1 MELKDA
7 GLALLDALSRF
18 FAVMP
23 TWMLVLVV
31 FVVAVVFGLLVGI
44 AVARGRSAPRAAQP
58 SAAPAAPVRKALPP
72 PENPAVV
79 AYREF
84 LEAKKMGGGDI
95 DTKVREFASALKDM
109 RQNLRDLVPG
119 EPTRQADA
127 DQARDALE
135 AGRFDEALDKLVA
148 LGDEEGRDGVA
159 ARNAAAKALLA
170 AALAKSVA
178 GDLLIAR
185 MEPKAAASR
194 FAEAVELL
202 PEVHEELLAELLN
215 KHGTAAYQAGE
226 SGLAI
231 QSFEQSL
238 ELLQRRLGK
247 NHPDVAAALNN
258 LALLYYSRGDYE
270 RAEPLYRRSL
280 SIDEM
285 TLGNDHPGVATDL
298 NNLAL
303 LYKKQGNLEAAE
315 PLLKRALLIKEKNF
329 DPGHPSLA
337 TGLKNYASVLKG
349 LGREEEA
356 AAYERR
362 ATTLPPARRTA
373 AE

>member
-7 GLALLDALSRF
+7 GLALIDALGRF

-23 TWMLVLVV
+23 TWMMVSAV
-31 FVVAVVFGLLVGI
+31 FVVAIVIGVLVGI
-44 AVARGRSAPRAAQP
+44 GLSRRGGGREARRAPPA
-58 SAAPAAPVRKALPP
+58 AAPPVRKALPP

-84 LEAKKMGGGDI
+84 LEARDASANDI
-95 DTKVREFASALKDM
+95 DTRVREFASALKDM
-109 RQNLRDLVPG
+109 RQNLRDLMPG
-119 EPTRQADA
+119 LPEREFDA
-127 DQARDALE
+127 EAAREALE
-135 AGRFDEALDKLVA
+135 AGRFDDAQDHLTRI
-148 LGDEEGRDGVA
+148 GDDEGRDGIH
-159 ARNAAAKALLA
+159 ARDAAAKHLLA
-170 AALAKSVA
+170 AALAKTVA
-178 GDLLIAR
+178 GDLMMAR
-185 MEPKAAASR
+185 MEPKLAAES
-194 FAEAVELL
+194 FAEAAELL
-202 PEVHEELLAELLN
+202 PDTQEELLAETLN
-215 KHGTAAYQAGE
+215 KHGTAAYQAGD
-226 SGLAI
+226 SALAI

-280 SIDEM
+280 AIDEQ
-285 TLGNDHPGVATDL
+285 TLGDDHPGVATDL

-315 PLLKRALLIKEKNF
+315 PLLKRALEIKEKNF

-337 TGLKNYASVLKG
+337 TGLRNYASVLKG
-349 LGREEEA
+349 LGREDEA
-356 AAYERR
+356 AAFEKR
-362 ATTLPPARRTA
+362 AAALPPARRAA